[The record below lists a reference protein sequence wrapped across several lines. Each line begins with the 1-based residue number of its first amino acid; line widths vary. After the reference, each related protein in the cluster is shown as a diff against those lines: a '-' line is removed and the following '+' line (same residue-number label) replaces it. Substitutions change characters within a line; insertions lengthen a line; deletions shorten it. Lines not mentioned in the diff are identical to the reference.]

1 MKKDKR
7 TVNVTAKVSLETKR
21 RLERIRDRYG
31 FRSIYEIVQYLL
43 SAFLRQAD
51 AEGEDL
57 ASQTDAR
64 TASLWEAARLFEG
77 FENRRSRLVTT
88 APSPPPERRLREVV
102 ALFDVAGRRRHEVRR
117 LTARED
123 GGFTCRTDAASALA
137 ALLRHL
143 SPSAWN
149 SLDTLARLAGTEP
162 LRAMEAALR
171 HAAAEAAEAAA
182 TRDVQAEFRAMEQA
196 EMYGHSLQREVAFL
210 TVHSMFHLLGYDH
223 EAGGIE
229 AVRMREKEEAT
240 LIQLGLPRTVS
251 YTPDE

>member
-196 EMYGHSLQREVAFL
+196 EAPRYGERTRRHPHK
-210 TVHSMFHLLGYDH
+210 T
-223 EAGGIE
+223 IE
-229 AVRMREKEEAT
+229 N
-240 LIQLGLPRTVS
+240 
-251 YTPDE
+251 